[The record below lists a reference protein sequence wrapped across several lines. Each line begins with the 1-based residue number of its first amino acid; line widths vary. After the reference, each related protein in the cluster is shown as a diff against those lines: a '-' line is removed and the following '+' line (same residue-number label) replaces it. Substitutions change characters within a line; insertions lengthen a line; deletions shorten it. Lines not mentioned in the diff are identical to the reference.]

1 MEGEH
6 VKLGWRAIL
15 LRAEKMRE
23 QKGNEKGTER
33 EREGNKVG
41 TRHNVPKA
49 WVAVS
54 TPQS

>member
-33 EREGNKVG
+33 EREGNGSG
-41 TRHNVPKA
+41 T
-49 WVAVS
+49 
-54 TPQS
+54 